1 MKKYFL
7 SIVALAGML
16 FATSCQESL
25 VEPQVGGTTTF
36 TIQVPDAMGTKAIGE
51 AVNTNKLYVQVYN
64 ADFDGQCIYSVQ
76 EEMENGKFEVS
87 LTLIQD
93 QTYGIIFWAQ
103 NDNSKYDVDDL
114 RNIDLNIEHHNS
126 ELGAAFYHTMIFT
139 PDGQGRDIT
148 LRRPFA
154 QLNLGTSA
162 ESLDTDVLASN
173 IELGTS
179 KVIVT
184 GIASSFNTVTGKG
197 ESSGTYTYETNYANV
212 LAYTTDKLNVA
223 NVDYHYISMDYLPVV
238 DNESLVTVQAYVTTN
253 AGDIEHSF
261 TNVPVKKNY
270 RTNIVGN
277 LISST
282 TDFNVT
288 IDPNWDGEYNDV
300 FDNCVEVEDR
310 DDLQSALDEVVEGES
325 TIIYLTEDI
334 QGDIVISEK
343 EVDGKEADVI
353 IDGAGHTFSGQMKIN
368 GHSEQG
374 NSSLI
379 IRNINFVTSVKDHYF
394 IYADKDN
401 ATRYANNV
409 TVQNCTFTA
418 IAGSDAVHTAVGV
431 HVTQAFGITIDGCVA
446 TRLHSLLQAQSID
459 SWIKVENSQILET
472 KGGVAFG
479 NTKQASV
486 KNLTI
491 ESNIS
496 GEYGIRVDGT
506 DARECSLTIENIE
519 VEAYYPVFVRYLNST
534 SQKYSVVV
542 NGENSLDCNGTNPY
556 QVIFSQNKDG
566 QELVAPEDGKYSIS
580 GTDDSELII
589 FPKAVTVNNEEELEK
604 AFEQY
609 ASQIK
614 LESDILLTDPWT
626 PIGTADVPYAGVID
640 GNGKKISGLKVD
652 GVEYAA
658 FISHTA
664 PNTIIKNLTL
674 EDVNLNSTKHAA
686 GVVCVAGENLT
697 LENIIVS
704 GTINA
709 TSYAGGI
716 VHNAANVT
724 IKNCI
729 NNANVT
735 ANRAG
740 GIASWVTVGANIE
753 NVKNY
758 GNITGGVGA
767 SGIAHGFAGS
777 IKNAKNY
784 GNITSNNLEAA
795 AGIAGVQKA
804 ASTYE
809 YCYNYGEVKST
820 FDDANASAAGI
831 LGQSAGSSSTLN
843 YCANYGDVT
852 AEKSYAAGI
861 AYSLYGSIKANYCY
875 NKGNISGAD
884 GAGAIAPK
892 AQYGTGDKAN
902 CCLNSGIITSQNG
915 VVYQGSNNNT
925 SCYYYNDT
933 ELYDVKNN
941 SLVSSQDVINVL
953 NGGADNDF
961 FSLDTNGIIVV
972 VAE

>member
-1 MKKYFL
+1 
-7 SIVALAGML
+7 
-16 FATSCQESL
+16 
-25 VEPQVGGTTTF
+25 
-36 TIQVPDAMGTKAIGE
+36 
-51 AVNTNKLYVQVYN
+51 
-64 ADFDGQCIYSVQ
+64 
-76 EEMENGKFEVS
+76 
-87 LTLIQD
+87 
-93 QTYGIIFWAQ
+93 
-103 NDNSKYDVDDL
+103 
-114 RNIDLNIEHHNS
+114 
-126 ELGAAFYHTMIFT
+126 
-139 PDGQGRDIT
+139 
-148 LRRPFA
+148 
-154 QLNLGTSA
+154 
-162 ESLDTDVLASN
+162 
-173 IELGTS
+173 
-179 KVIVT
+179 
-184 GIASSFNTVTGKG
+184 
-197 ESSGTYTYETNYANV
+197 
-212 LAYTTDKLNVA
+212 
-223 NVDYHYISMDYLPVV
+223 
-238 DNESLVTVQAYVTTN
+238 
-253 AGDIEHSF
+253 
-261 TNVPVKKNY
+261 
-270 RTNIVGN
+270 
-277 LISST
+277 
-282 TDFNVT
+282 
-288 IDPNWDGEYNDV
+288 
-300 FDNCVEVEDR
+300 
-310 DDLQSALDEVVEGES
+310 
-325 TIIYLTEDI
+325 
-334 QGDIVISEK
+334 
-343 EVDGKEADVI
+343 
-353 IDGAGHTFSGQMKIN
+353 
-368 GHSEQG
+368 
-374 NSSLI
+374 
-379 IRNINFVTSVKDHYF
+379 KDHYF
-394 IYADKDN
+394 IFAVKDN

-409 TVQNCTFTA
+409 TVQNYTFTA
-418 IAGSDAVHTAVGV
+418 IDGSEAVHTAVGV

-697 LENIIVS
+697 LENITVS
-704 GTINA
+704 GTIIA
-709 TSYAGGI
+709 ASYAGGI

-875 NKGNISGAD
+875 NKGNISGAA

-925 SCYYYNDT
+925 SCYYYNAN

-953 NGGADNDF
+953 NGGTDNDF